1 MNAMRIISMEL
12 SVSDTG
18 SCCHGQ
24 ICMTLIAGS
33 RTKALIPIKHES
45 QDPGALELHLQ
56 RHGRRWIVATMFD
69 RS

>member
-24 ICMTLIAGS
+24 FCMT
-33 RTKALIPIKHES
+33 
-45 QDPGALELHLQ
+45 
-56 RHGRRWIVATMFD
+56 FD
-69 RS
+69 RGISHKGADTDQTRISRPGGS